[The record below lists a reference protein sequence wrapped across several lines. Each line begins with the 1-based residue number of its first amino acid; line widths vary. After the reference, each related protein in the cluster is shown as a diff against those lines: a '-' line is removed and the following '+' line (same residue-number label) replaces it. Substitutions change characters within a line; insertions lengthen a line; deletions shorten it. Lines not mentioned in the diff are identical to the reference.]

1 MCEQLKKKK
10 TLKSITFPDFL
21 VNESRLINREGLVFT
36 IHGKIKKMSRLP
48 PVPKAAL
55 THKKDYGWFGY
66 CLSGMVFDSLF
77 LSSFL
82 FNVINL
88 RIKEITLAYIISL
101 SVKTSNKN
109 NQTQNVIDVTAA
121 LTNTLITKQ
130 NNNSTL
136 HYLRINIQH
145 FKMWKIMVCNKMCC
159 AHSHLLIA
167 YICGHRRYA
176 YYFIVFY
183 YL

>member
-1 MCEQLKKKK
+1 
-10 TLKSITFPDFL
+10 
-21 VNESRLINREGLVFT
+21 
-36 IHGKIKKMSRLP
+36 MSRLP
-48 PVPKAAL
+48 LVPKAAL
-55 THKKDYGWFGY
+55 TDKKDYGWFGY

-130 NNNSTL
+130 N
-136 HYLRINIQH
+136 IIQP
-145 FKMWKIMVCNKMCC
+145 
-159 AHSHLLIA
+159 
-167 YICGHRRYA
+167 
-176 YYFIVFY
+176 
-183 YL
+183 